1 MNFSSFRAPLAAAAL
16 LVAAAG
22 AAYAQQC
29 RFEVPFALNSAQ
41 VPANYEPLLRQIAQ
55 VHPQSRITVQG
66 HTDKL
71 GNAAAN
77 RALSERRAQAVASA
91 LTRNGVQGSNLNM
104 VAFGE
109 DRPVDASTG
118 ASQANRRVE
127 VLIEGCRFASATS
140 GTGATTAGPGLGA
153 GAQAGLGALGAAA
166 LIGALS
172 GGGTTSTGT
181 TGGT

>member
-1 MNFSSFRAPLAAAAL
+1 VLILIDAGFSACL
-16 LVAAAG
+16 
-22 AAYAQQC
+22 
-29 RFEVPFALNSAQ
+29 
-41 VPANYEPLLRQIAQ
+41 
-55 VHPQSRITVQG
+55 SRGT
-66 HTDKL
+66 
-71 GNAAAN
+71 
-77 RALSERRAQAVASA
+77 
-91 LTRNGVQGSNLNM
+91 
-104 VAFGE
+104 
-109 DRPVDASTG
+109 
-118 ASQANRRVE
+118 NRRVE